1 MFYFI
6 IWGALVEKYMALKW
20 EERQKAYDSLYDFT
34 QENFTGIRVIKAFVK
49 EMKELSAF
57 KEYFDGLYG
66 QGLQVA
72 NWHMN
77 GAHEPFDSFYESAVE
92 AAKQND

>member
-1 MFYFI
+1 MDNRTKI
-6 IWGALVEKYMALKW
+6 IS
-20 EERQKAYDSLYDFT
+20 RF
-34 QENFTGIRVIKAFVK
+34 QEFIKASERVGSQIVVM
-49 EMKELSAF
+49 EMETARDAVAMMKELSAF

-92 AAKQND
+92 AVTLND

>member
-1 MFYFI
+1 MDNRTKI
-6 IWGALVEKYMALKW
+6 IS
-20 EERQKAYDSLYDFT
+20 RF
-34 QENFTGIRVIKAFVK
+34 QEFIKASERVGSQIVIM
-49 EMKELSAF
+49 EMETARDAVAMMKELSAF

-92 AAKQND
+92 AVKQND